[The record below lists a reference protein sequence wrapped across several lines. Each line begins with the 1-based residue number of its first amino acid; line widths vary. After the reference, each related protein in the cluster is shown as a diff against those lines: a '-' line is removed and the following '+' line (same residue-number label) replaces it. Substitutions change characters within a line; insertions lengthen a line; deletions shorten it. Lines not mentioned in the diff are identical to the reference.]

1 MGERAKAKRAK
12 TNHALAAESPPIL
25 SPAKADRNQQSE
37 PQQQQASSYHNTQPY
52 GAAPVGFPGAPR
64 MQSAY
69 DSYLSNHRAPAL
81 VQSEEFGFF
90 DRVKKYL
97 DDRATYTEFL
107 KLLNLFTQEII
118 DVATLLEKSLL
129 FIGGSD
135 DLVGAFKDLVGWDA
149 VKDGRIEGEDW
160 IIDNEPVLERP
171 KVELHLMKSFGPS
184 YRKLPDSVR
193 VPALFLSGLTG
204 AGN

>member
-1 MGERAKAKRAK
+1 M
-12 TNHALAAESPPIL
+12 HPESPPPVSASMAPTKSQQNMIH
-25 SPAKADRNQQSE
+25 ADPIPSS
-37 PQQQQASSYHNTQPY
+37 SSYHQQPY
-52 GAAPVGFPGAPR
+52 GAPPPGFPGAPR

-69 DSYLSNHRAPAL
+69 DSYVANHRTPTL
-81 VQSEEFGFF
+81 VQADEFGFF

-97 DDRATYTEFL
+97 DDRTTYTEFL

-135 DLVGAFKDLVGWDA
+135 ELVGAFRDLVGWDP
-149 VKDGRIEGEDW
+149 VRDGRIVGEDW

-184 YRKLPDSVR
+184 YRKLPDSVSPL
-193 VPALFLSGLTG
+193 VPSHRPPLTSL
-204 AGN
+204 